1 MIRGGR
7 PASRS
12 KSGGDLLSKRAKYGL
27 KALVRLAEVWPAG
40 PILIAELAR
49 DERIP
54 LKFLENILLRL
65 KQAGYLA
72 SKKGRGG
79 GYSLAT
85 APDRVMVGDVVRL
98 LDGPLAL
105 VPCASLTAY
114 RPCSDCADE
123 SACGIRSIMKEVR
136 DVTAAILD
144 RTSLD
149 DLRARERRGGRRP
162 AMAPERGARAVRGI
176 QRGGSR
182 GSR

>member
-1 MIRGGR
+1 LG
-7 PASRS
+7 
-12 KSGGDLLSKRAKYGL
+12 SGGVLLSKRAKYGL
-27 KALVRLAEVWPAG
+27 KALIRLAEVWPEG
-40 PILIAELAR
+40 PVLIADLAKH
-49 DERIP
+49 ERIP

-79 GYSLAT
+79 GYSLAM
-85 APDRVMVGDVVRL
+85 APNAVMVGDVVRL

-114 RPCSDCADE
+114 RPCSDCDDE

-144 RTSLD
+144 RTSLGE
-149 DLRARERRGGRRP
+149 LCARERRGQRSL
-162 AMAPERGARAVRGI
+162 AAETSRGARPVPDR
-176 QRGGSR
+176 RKGGRS
-182 GSR
+182 GSA